1 MYKDV
6 RFEDLLKL
14 AKRHMEERD
23 FTDNAT
29 FEYLRVW
36 RRVYN
41 YALSRGIEYFSAD
54 LVNEF
59 LKDRYDIDIG
69 VDASEVTTIS
79 KDYYVQMLRALK
91 LLMDFSLHGYIEK
104 VARGKHAGETKW
116 PSGFSSVCRTFLD
129 QYRELDYKPAT
140 YRQRELLLNRFVSYL
155 SAKEVNSISDIKAE
169 HIYDYFRSLCHL
181 PKASLVNIRCTLIN
195 ALKFFVKQGLCS
207 ENLVDCVPKI
217 YYYSQAKL
225 SKIWSEEE
233 IARVLGAIDRFDA
246 TGKRDYAII
255 SIAAN
260 LGLRAG
266 DIISLAID
274 NFDWKNRVISIVQQ
288 KTGEPLTLPLSEQV
302 GKAVIDYWRNGRP
315 KTVETNLFVQHTLPY
330 AGISTPLLYH
340 LFNKYF
346 LSSGIDY
353 PHGRRHGLHSLR
365 HSLASRLLEK
375 GVPSKTI
382 SDILGHVNQATVKK
396 YIRTGISQLRE
407 CSLEVPTVGK
417 E

>member
-1 MYKDV
+1 MHKDV
-6 RFEDLLKL
+6 KFDELIKL

-41 YALSRGIEYFSAD
+41 YAISRGIQYFSAE

-59 LKDRYDIDIG
+59 LKDRYDIDTG
-69 VDASEVTTIS
+69 MESTEVITIS

-91 LLMDFSLHGYIEK
+91 LLIDFSLHGYIEK
-104 VARGKHAGETKW
+104 ISRGKHSGVTKW
-116 PSGFSSVCRTFLD
+116 PDGFSAICREYLD
-129 QYRELDYKPAT
+129 YFRELDYKPNT
-140 YRQRELLLNRFVSYL
+140 CRQRELLLNRFANYL
-155 SAKEVNSISDIKAE
+155 SAMGVASIADIEAE

-181 PKASLVNIRCTLIN
+181 SKATLVNIRCTLTN
-195 ALKFFVKQGLCS
+195 ALKYFAKRGLCADS
-207 ENLVDCVPKI
+207 LIGCVPKI
-217 YYYSQAKL
+217 YYHAQAKL

-233 IARVLGAIDRFDA
+233 ITQILGAIDRFDA

-260 LGLRAG
+260 LGLRTG
-266 DIISLAID
+266 DIVALTID
-274 NFDWKNRVISIVQQ
+274 SFDWKNSTVSIVQQ

-315 KTVETNLFVQHTLPY
+315 KTVEKSLFVQHTLPY
-330 AGISTPLLYH
+330 SGITSPLLYH

-346 LSSGIDY
+346 LSAGIST
-353 PHGRRHGLHSLR
+353 PQGRRHGLHSLR
-365 HSLASRLLEK
+365 HSLANRLLEQD
-375 GVPSKTI
+375 VPAKTI
-382 SDILGHVNQATVKK
+382 SDILGHVNQATVKQ
-396 YIRTGISQLRE
+396 YIRMGVSQLRE
-407 CSLEVPTVGK
+407 CSLEVPAVGTV
-417 E
+417 

>member
-6 RFEDLLKL
+6 KFEDLIKL
-14 AKRHMEERD
+14 AKRHMEERG

-41 YALSRGIEYFSAD
+41 YALSRGVEYFSAE

-69 VDASEVTTIS
+69 TEASEATTIS

-91 LLMDFSLHGYIEK
+91 LLIDFSLHGYIEK
-104 VARGKHAGETKW
+104 DTRRNLGETKW
-116 PSGFSSVCRTFLD
+116 PDGFSDVCRAFLD
-129 QYRELDYKPAT
+129 QHRDLDYKPAT
-140 YRQRELLLNRFVSYL
+140 CRKRELLLNRFVNYL
-155 SAKEVNSISDIKAE
+155 SAMGVSSVGEISAE
-169 HIYDYFRSLCHL
+169 HIHDYFRSLCHL
-181 PKASLVNIRCTLIN
+181 SKASLVNIRCMLTN
-195 ALKFFVKQGLCS
+195 ALRFFAWQGLCD

-217 YYYSQAKL
+217 YYYSGAKL

-233 IARVLGAIDRFDA
+233 ITRILGAIDRFDA

-266 DIISLAID
+266 DIVALTID
-274 NFDWKNRVISIVQQ
+274 SFDWKNHVVSIVQQ

-315 KTVETNLFVQHTLPY
+315 KTLEKKLFVQHTLPY
-330 AGISTPLLYH
+330 SGITTPLLYH

-346 LSSGIDY
+346 LSAGIDY

-382 SDILGHVNQATVKK
+382 SDILGHVNQATVKQ
-396 YIRTGISQLRE
+396 YICVGVSQLRK
-407 CSLEVPTVGK
+407 CSLEVPAVG
-417 E
+417 EV